1 MTKKERVVNAIQGKE
16 VDHVPC
22 GFSLHFPSE
31 RAFGEAGV
39 QEHLRFFRETDTD
52 IIKIMNE
59 NLVPDVGEIRIAK
72 DWEKIPTYSLKDGFM
87 QQQIEMVKKILDQ
100 ADPDAFS
107 LGTLHGICA
116 SSIHPIE
123 ARYGY
128 EKVREL
134 LCVHF
139 RENKVPVLD
148 AFKRITEGMCLL
160 AEEYVKLGVDGI
172 YYAALGGER
181 HYYTDEE
188 FEEAVM
194 VFDKE
199 ILTACKQAG
208 GYNFLHMCK
217 DNLNMERYRTYNDLA
232 DVVNWGVYET
242 NFTLEEGKKLFPGT
256 TIMGGLA
263 NRSGVMVDGTM
274 EELMEASKKVI
285 TDFGKKGF
293 ILGADCTLPTE
304 ISYERI
310 NAIAK
315 ATREI

>member
-1 MTKKERVVNAIQGKE
+1 MKKRDRVFAAIRGEE

-22 GFSLHFPSE
+22 GFSLHFPKECASGD
-31 RAFGEAGV
+31 AAVEA
-39 QEHLRFFRETDTD
+39 HLRFFKETDTD

-59 NLVPDVGEIRIAK
+59 NLVPDVGEIRTADDWKKIPSYTMK
-72 DWEKIPTYSLKDGFM
+72 DEFMQKQMEITEKILEK
-87 QQQIEMVKKILDQ
+87 

-128 EKVREL
+128 EGTRERICAHL
-134 LCVHF
+134 

-160 AEEYVKLGVDGI
+160 AESYKKIGLDGI
-172 YYAALGGER
+172 YYAALGGEHR
-181 HYYTDEE
+181 YFTDEE
-188 FEEAVM
+188 FTEAIE

-199 ILTACKQAG
+199 ILKASKAAG
-208 GYNFLHMCK
+208 GINVLHMCK
-217 DNLNMERYRTYNDLA
+217 DGLNMNRYKSYADLV

-242 NFTLEEGKKLFPGT
+242 DFSLEEGRELFAGKT
-256 TIMGGLA
+256 VMGGLA
-263 NRSGVMVDGTM
+263 NRSGAMVDGTE
-274 EELMEASKKVI
+274 EELCAAAKKVI
-285 TDFGKKGF
+285 QDYGKTKF

-304 ISYERI
+304 IEYSRI
-310 NAIAK
+310 NAVVQA
-315 ATREI
+315 AREI